1 MKEYILTIIGATL
14 LSVLADIVSP
24 EQWRK
29 YIQLLTGLVIVSC
42 ILTPAFK
49 IADLDL
55 FSGFE
60 LSDTTLEEGET
71 LQKELVASELEQRV
85 AEDAK
90 QRIASEFHCEAE
102 VEAEVLTDEQMQITG
117 VKRIRIHGKNLPEG
131 IAARIKEVYGTKN
144 VEVDNE

>member
-71 LQKELVASELEQRV
+71 LQKELGASELEQRV

>member
-117 VKRIRIHGKNLPEG
+117 IKRIRIHGKNLPEG

>member
-14 LSVLADIVSP
+14 LSVLADVISP

-49 IADLDL
+49 IVDLDL

-60 LSDTTLEEGET
+60 LTDTNLEEGEK
-71 LQKELVASELEQRV
+71 LQQELVVDELEKRV

-90 QRIASEFHCEAE
+90 QRIVSEFQCEAE
-102 VEAEVLTDEQMQITG
+102 VEAEVSVDEQMQITG
-117 VKRIRIHGKNLPEG
+117 VKKIRIRGKNLPDNLS
-131 IAARIKEVYGTKN
+131 ARIREVYGTKN